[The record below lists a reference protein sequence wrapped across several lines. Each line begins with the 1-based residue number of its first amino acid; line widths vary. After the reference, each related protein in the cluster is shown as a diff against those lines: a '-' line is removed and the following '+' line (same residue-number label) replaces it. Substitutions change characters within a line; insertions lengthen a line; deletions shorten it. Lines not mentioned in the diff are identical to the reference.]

1 MPIMIENINAQTIT
15 PALGKNP
22 RQLYEH
28 QEEAIRKLDAMD
40 KRGSFRTL
48 LVLPTG
54 GGKTLTATYWLLR
67 NAVDQNKKILWLAH
81 RHLLL
86 EQAAEAFARNAY
98 TDTMV
103 NRTVF
108 NYRIISGMHDKPVH
122 IQKTDRILIASKD
135 SMIRSLDKLKN
146 WLNGEE
152 IYLVIDEA
160 HHAVAKSYKKI
171 IQYVADHTKSMKLL
185 GLTATPFRTSED
197 EQGALKQVFTD
208 DIVYKTD
215 LDALIKKGI
224 LATPTFIDCNT
235 NIQFTEHLGVQALKS
250 IENLDTLPE
259 NIAND
264 IADNKERN
272 RIIVEEYLHNYEK
285 YGQTIVFALN
295 KVHAIALN
303 KLFNEK
309 GKAYGIRSEF
319 IISEVQDMITGITI
333 SNADNERKI
342 EAYRNGEIQVLI
354 NVNIL
359 TEGTDLPKT
368 HTVFLTRPTVSTTLM
383 TQMVGR
389 ALRGLKAGGTKEAY
403 IVSFVDDWND
413 KIAWVNPETLTEAE
427 YHEKETLAETQKQQ
441 IRLIAISKIEEFA
454 RMADAAVDTSALDS
468 TPAIEL
474 IPLGMY
480 MLSTL
485 ECNHQIL
492 VYNST
497 QNAYQSLIRDL
508 PNLME
513 HYGIEGETIPEET
526 LDDMTE
532 HCFQSYFDENMI
544 PSCNRNDIEHLLK
557 FYAQKAVAPLFVTID
572 EMERKKLDVS
582 EIAKKIYDEDM
593 RRSEKNAYIQS
604 LWTEEGSLLPVYYTN
619 PYFFKKL
626 IDLELDKL
634 DGDIEIAAA
643 EPQTEAELRNLEQ
656 FPLQKIIELYP
667 KIGLQ
672 LKEDAFAA
680 ARNDDGSYVCAG
692 CGEVFPTR
700 LFLQVDHIVPMA
712 KGGLSVP
719 DNLQVLCRTCNQRKG
734 DHCCHIQHIGSRQ
747 TMLRYIC
754 FSKIRLTKE
763 KTRSYGT
770 CLKIT
775 RHISRQSIAAHICS
789 SSRAS

>member
-1 MPIMIENINAQTIT
+1 
-15 PALGKNP
+15 
-22 RQLYEH
+22 
-28 QEEAIRKLDAMD
+28 MD

-54 GGKTLTATYWLLR
+54 GGKTLTAAYWLLR

-215 LDALIKKGI
+215 LDTLIKKGI

-259 NIAND
+259 NIVND
-264 IADNKERN
+264 IAGSKERN
-272 RIIVEEYLHNYEK
+272 RIIVDEYINNYEK
-285 YGQTIVFALN
+285 YGPTIVFALN
-295 KVHAIALN
+295 KNHAITLN
-303 KLFNEK
+303 ALFNEK
-309 GKAYGIRSEF
+309 GKKYGIKSEF

-604 LWTEEGSLLPVYYTN
+604 LWAEEGSLLPVYYTN

-734 DHCCHIQHIGSRQ
+734 DH
-747 TMLRYIC
+747 
-754 FSKIRLTKE
+754 
-763 KTRSYGT
+763 
-770 CLKIT
+770 
-775 RHISRQSIAAHICS
+775 
-789 SSRAS
+789 

>member
-1 MPIMIENINAQTIT
+1 MTDMPIMIENINAQTIT

-40 KRGSFRTL
+40 KRDSFRTL

-54 GGKTLTATYWLLR
+54 GGKTLTAAYWLLR

-215 LDALIKKGI
+215 LDTLIKKGI

-309 GKAYGIRSEF
+309 GKTYGIRSEF

-389 ALRGLKAGGTKEAY
+389 ALRGRKAGGTKEAY
-403 IVSFVDDWND
+403 IVTFIDDWND

-604 LWTEEGSLLPVYYTN
+604 LWAEEGSLLPVYYTN

-667 KIGLQ
+667 KIGLK

-700 LFLQVDHIVPMA
+700 IFLQVDHIVPMA

-719 DNLQVLCRTCNQRKG
+719 ENLQVLCRTCNQRKG
-734 DHCCHIQHIGSRQ
+734 DH
-747 TMLRYIC
+747 
-754 FSKIRLTKE
+754 
-763 KTRSYGT
+763 
-770 CLKIT
+770 
-775 RHISRQSIAAHICS
+775 
-789 SSRAS
+789 

>member
-54 GGKTLTATYWLLR
+54 GGKTLTAAYWLLR

-215 LDALIKKGI
+215 LDTLIKKGI

-259 NIAND
+259 NIVND
-264 IADNKERN
+264 IAGSKERN
-272 RIIVEEYLHNYEK
+272 RIIVDEYINNSEK
-285 YGQTIVFALN
+285 YGPTIVFALN
-295 KVHAIALN
+295 KNHAITLN
-303 KLFNEK
+303 ALFNEK
-309 GKAYGIRSEF
+309 GKKYGIKSEF

-413 KIAWVNPETLTEAE
+413 KIAWINPETLTEAE

-604 LWTEEGSLLPVYYTN
+604 LWAEEGSLLPVYYTN

-734 DHCCHIQHIGSRQ
+734 DH
-747 TMLRYIC
+747 
-754 FSKIRLTKE
+754 
-763 KTRSYGT
+763 
-770 CLKIT
+770 
-775 RHISRQSIAAHICS
+775 
-789 SSRAS
+789 

>member
-1 MPIMIENINAQTIT
+1 MPIMVENINAQTIT
-15 PALGKNP
+15 PANGRNP

-28 QEEAIRKLDAMD
+28 QEEAVKKLDAMD
-40 KRGSFRTL
+40 KKGEFRTL

-54 GGKTLTATYWLLR
+54 GGKTLTAAHWLLR
-67 NAVDQNKKILWLAH
+67 NAVDKGKKILWIAH

-98 TDTMV
+98 TDNMV

-108 NYRIISGMHDKPVH
+108 SYRIVSGMHDKLIH
-122 IQKTDRILIASKD
+122 IKETDNIIFAGKD
-135 SMIRSLDKLKN
+135 SLIRSLDKLDK

-152 IYLVIDEA
+152 IYLVVDEA

-171 IQYVADHTKSMKLL
+171 IQYVAYHTKSMKLL

-197 EQGALKQVFTD
+197 EQGALKQIFTD

-224 LATPTFIDCNT
+224 LATPYFNPCETK
-235 NIQFTEHLGVQALKS
+235 IQFTEHLGINALKS
-250 IENLDTLPE
+250 IENLDMLPE
-259 NIAND
+259 DIAND

-272 RIIVEEYLHNYEK
+272 RLIVDEYMNNYEK
-285 YGQTIVFALN
+285 YGPTIVFALN
-295 KVHAIALN
+295 KAHAIALN

-309 GKAYGIRSEF
+309 GKKYGIRSEY
-319 IISEVQDMITGITI
+319 IISSVRDMITDITI
-333 SNADNERKI
+333 SNEENEQKI
-342 EAYRNGEIQVLI
+342 EQYRKGEIQVLI

-413 KIAWVNPETLTEAE
+413 KIAWVNPKTLTDAE
-427 YHEKETLAETQKQQ
+427 YHEKETTAEKRKHN
-441 IRLIAISKIEEFA
+441 IRLIAISKLEEFA
-454 RMADAAVDTSALDS
+454 LMADSAVDTSSLDRIA
-468 TPAIEL
+468 AIER

-480 MLSTL
+480 VLSTF

-497 QNAYQSLIRDL
+497 ETAYKSLICDL

-513 HYGIEGETIPEET
+513 HYGIEGETIPEGT
-526 LDDMTE
+526 LEDMTE
-532 HCFQSYFDENMI
+532 HCFQCYFDENMI
-544 PSCNRNDIEHLLK
+544 PSCSRNDIEHLLK
-557 FYAQKAVAPLFVTID
+557 FYAQKAVEPLFVTID
-572 EMERKKLDVS
+572 EMDRKKLDVS
-582 EIAKKIYDEDM
+582 EIARKIYDEDM
-593 RRSEKNAYIQS
+593 RRSEKNAYIRE
-604 LWTEEGSLLPVYYTN
+604 LWEEEGSLIPVYYSN
-619 PYFFKKL
+619 QYFFKKL

-634 DGDIEIAAA
+634 DGDVEIAVT

-656 FPLQKIIELYP
+656 LPLQKIIALYP
-667 KIGLQ
+667 KIGLV
-672 LKEDAFAA
+672 LRENTYAA
-680 ARNDDGSYVCAG
+680 ARNADGNYVCAG

-700 LFLQVDHIVPMA
+700 TYLQVDHIIPMA
-712 KGGLSVP
+712 KGGLTVQ
-719 DNLQVLCRTCNQRKG
+719 DNLQVLCRTCNMRKS
-734 DHCCHIQHIGSRQ
+734 D
-747 TMLRYIC
+747 
-754 FSKIRLTKE
+754 K
-763 KTRSYGT
+763 
-770 CLKIT
+770 
-775 RHISRQSIAAHICS
+775 
-789 SSRAS
+789 

>member
-54 GGKTLTATYWLLR
+54 GGKTLTAAYWLLR

-215 LDALIKKGI
+215 LDTLIKKGI

-259 NIAND
+259 NIVND
-264 IADNKERN
+264 IAGSKERN
-272 RIIVEEYLHNYEK
+272 RIIVDEYINNYEK
-285 YGQTIVFALN
+285 YGPTIVFALN
-295 KVHAIALN
+295 KNHAITLN
-303 KLFNEK
+303 ALFNEK
-309 GKAYGIRSEF
+309 GKKYGIKSEF

-368 HTVFLTRPTVSTTLM
+368 NTVFLTRPTVSTTLM

-604 LWTEEGSLLPVYYTN
+604 LWAEEGSLLPVYYTN

-734 DHCCHIQHIGSRQ
+734 DH
-747 TMLRYIC
+747 
-754 FSKIRLTKE
+754 
-763 KTRSYGT
+763 
-770 CLKIT
+770 
-775 RHISRQSIAAHICS
+775 
-789 SSRAS
+789 

>member
-1 MPIMIENINAQTIT
+1 MTDMPIMIENINAQTIT

-54 GGKTLTATYWLLR
+54 GGKTLTAAYWLLR

-224 LATPTFIDCNT
+224 LATPTFIDRKT
-235 NIQFTEHLGVQALKS
+235 NIQFTEHLGIQALKS

-272 RIIVEEYLHNYEK
+272 RIIVEKYLHNYEK

-403 IVSFVDDWND
+403 IVTFIDNWND

-593 RRSEKNAYIQS
+593 RRSEKSAYIQS
-604 LWTEEGSLLPVYYTN
+604 LWAEEGSLLPVYYTN

-719 DNLQVLCRTCNQRKG
+719 ENLQVLCRTCNQRKG
-734 DHCCHIQHIGSRQ
+734 DH
-747 TMLRYIC
+747 
-754 FSKIRLTKE
+754 
-763 KTRSYGT
+763 
-770 CLKIT
+770 
-775 RHISRQSIAAHICS
+775 
-789 SSRAS
+789 

>member
-54 GGKTLTATYWLLR
+54 GGKTLTAAYWLLR

-215 LDALIKKGI
+215 LDTLIKKGI

-526 LDDMTE
+526 LDDMTK
-532 HCFQSYFDENMI
+532 HCFQSYFDENII

-604 LWTEEGSLLPVYYTN
+604 LWAEEGSLLPVYYTN

-719 DNLQVLCRTCNQRKG
+719 ENLQVLCRTCNQRKG
-734 DHCCHIQHIGSRQ
+734 D
-747 TMLRYIC
+747 Y
-754 FSKIRLTKE
+754 
-763 KTRSYGT
+763 
-770 CLKIT
+770 
-775 RHISRQSIAAHICS
+775 
-789 SSRAS
+789 

>member
-1 MPIMIENINAQTIT
+1 MRKHSERFIKPLQPKAKGGRLTDMPIMIENINAQTIT

-40 KRGSFRTL
+40 KRGPFRTL

-54 GGKTLTATYWLLR
+54 GGKTLTAAYWLLR

-108 NYRIISGMHDKPVH
+108 NYRIISGMHDKPVY

-215 LDALIKKGI
+215 LDTLIKKGI

-427 YHEKETLAETQKQQ
+427 YHEKETLAEAQKQQ

-604 LWTEEGSLLPVYYTN
+604 LWAEEGSLLPVYYTN

-667 KIGLQ
+667 KIGLK

-712 KGGLSVP
+712 KGSLSVP

-734 DHCCHIQHIGSRQ
+734 DH
-747 TMLRYIC
+747 
-754 FSKIRLTKE
+754 
-763 KTRSYGT
+763 
-770 CLKIT
+770 
-775 RHISRQSIAAHICS
+775 
-789 SSRAS
+789 

>member
-1 MPIMIENINAQTIT
+1 MTDMPIMIENINAQTIT

-54 GGKTLTATYWLLR
+54 GGTTLTAAYWLLR

-215 LDALIKKGI
+215 LDTLIKKGI

-259 NIAND
+259 NIVND
-264 IADNKERN
+264 IAGSKERN
-272 RIIVEEYLHNYEK
+272 RIIVDEYINNYEK
-285 YGQTIVFALN
+285 YGPTIVFALN
-295 KVHAIALN
+295 KNHAITLN
-303 KLFNEK
+303 ALFNEK
-309 GKAYGIRSEF
+309 GKKYGIKSEF

-604 LWTEEGSLLPVYYTN
+604 LWAEEGSLLPVYYTN

-734 DHCCHIQHIGSRQ
+734 DH
-747 TMLRYIC
+747 
-754 FSKIRLTKE
+754 
-763 KTRSYGT
+763 
-770 CLKIT
+770 
-775 RHISRQSIAAHICS
+775 
-789 SSRAS
+789 

>member
-1 MPIMIENINAQTIT
+1 MTDMPIMIENINAQTIT

-54 GGKTLTATYWLLR
+54 GGKTLTAAYWLLR

-215 LDALIKKGI
+215 LDTLIKKGI

-259 NIAND
+259 NIVNE
-264 IADNKERN
+264 IAGSKERN
-272 RIIVEEYLHNYEK
+272 RIIVDEYINNYEK
-285 YGQTIVFALN
+285 YGPTIVFALN
-295 KVHAIALN
+295 KNHAITLN
-303 KLFNEK
+303 ALFNEK
-309 GKAYGIRSEF
+309 GKKYGIKSEF

-604 LWTEEGSLLPVYYTN
+604 LWAEEGSLLPVYYTN

-734 DHCCHIQHIGSRQ
+734 DH
-747 TMLRYIC
+747 
-754 FSKIRLTKE
+754 
-763 KTRSYGT
+763 
-770 CLKIT
+770 
-775 RHISRQSIAAHICS
+775 
-789 SSRAS
+789 

>member
-1 MPIMIENINAQTIT
+1 MTDMPIMIENINAQTIT

-54 GGKTLTATYWLLR
+54 GGKTLTAAYWLLR

-215 LDALIKKGI
+215 LDTLIKKGI

-259 NIAND
+259 NIVND
-264 IADNKERN
+264 IAGSKERN
-272 RIIVEEYLHNYEK
+272 RIIVDEYINNYEK
-285 YGQTIVFALN
+285 YGPTIVFALN
-295 KVHAIALN
+295 KNHAITLN
-303 KLFNEK
+303 ALFNEK
-309 GKAYGIRSEF
+309 GKKYGIKSEF

-403 IVSFVDDWND
+403 IVSFIDDWND

-604 LWTEEGSLLPVYYTN
+604 LWAEEGSLLPVYYTN

-734 DHCCHIQHIGSRQ
+734 DH
-747 TMLRYIC
+747 
-754 FSKIRLTKE
+754 
-763 KTRSYGT
+763 
-770 CLKIT
+770 
-775 RHISRQSIAAHICS
+775 
-789 SSRAS
+789 

>member
-40 KRGSFRTL
+40 KRGAFRTL

-54 GGKTLTATYWLLR
+54 GGKTLTAAYWLLR

-215 LDALIKKGI
+215 LDTLIKKGI

-272 RIIVEEYLHNYEK
+272 RIIVEKYLHNYEK

-403 IVSFVDDWND
+403 IVTFIDDWND

-604 LWTEEGSLLPVYYTN
+604 LWAEEGSLLPVYYTN

-680 ARNDDGSYVCAG
+680 ARNDDGNYVCAG

-734 DHCCHIQHIGSRQ
+734 DH
-747 TMLRYIC
+747 
-754 FSKIRLTKE
+754 
-763 KTRSYGT
+763 
-770 CLKIT
+770 
-775 RHISRQSIAAHICS
+775 
-789 SSRAS
+789 

>member
-1 MPIMIENINAQTIT
+1 MTDMPIMIENINAQTIT

-54 GGKTLTATYWLLR
+54 GGKTLTAAYWLLR

-224 LATPTFIDCNT
+224 LATPKFKKWNT
-235 NIQFTEHLGVQALKS
+235 NLQFTEHLGVTALKS
-250 IENLDTLPE
+250 IENLDMLPE
-259 NIAND
+259 NIVND
-264 IADNKERN
+264 IAGSKERN
-272 RIIVEEYLHNYEK
+272 RIIVDEYINNYEK
-285 YGQTIVFALN
+285 YGPTIVFALN
-295 KVHAIALN
+295 KNHAITLN
-303 KLFNEK
+303 ALFNEK
-309 GKAYGIRSEF
+309 GKKYGIKSEF

-403 IVSFVDDWND
+403 IVTFIDNWND

-497 QNAYQSLIRDL
+497 QNAYQSLIHDL

-582 EIAKKIYDEDM
+582 EIARKIYNEDM

-604 LWTEEGSLLPVYYTN
+604 LWAEEGSLLPVYYTN

-719 DNLQVLCRTCNQRKG
+719 ENLQVLCRTCNQRKG
-734 DHCCHIQHIGSRQ
+734 DH
-747 TMLRYIC
+747 
-754 FSKIRLTKE
+754 
-763 KTRSYGT
+763 
-770 CLKIT
+770 
-775 RHISRQSIAAHICS
+775 
-789 SSRAS
+789 

>member
-1 MPIMIENINAQTIT
+1 MTDMPIMIENINAQTIT

-54 GGKTLTATYWLLR
+54 GGKTLTAAYWLLR

-215 LDALIKKGI
+215 LDTLIKKGI

-259 NIAND
+259 NIVND
-264 IADNKERN
+264 IAGSKERN
-272 RIIVEEYLHNYEK
+272 RIIVDEYINNYEK
-285 YGQTIVFALN
+285 YGPTIVFALN
-295 KVHAIALN
+295 KNHAITLN
-303 KLFNEK
+303 ALFNEK
-309 GKAYGIRSEF
+309 GKKYGIKSEF

-368 HTVFLTRPTVSTTLM
+368 HTAFLTRPTVSTTLM

-604 LWTEEGSLLPVYYTN
+604 LWAEEGSLLPVYYTN

-734 DHCCHIQHIGSRQ
+734 DH
-747 TMLRYIC
+747 
-754 FSKIRLTKE
+754 
-763 KTRSYGT
+763 
-770 CLKIT
+770 
-775 RHISRQSIAAHICS
+775 
-789 SSRAS
+789 

>member
-1 MPIMIENINAQTIT
+1 MTDMPIMIENINAQTIT

-54 GGKTLTATYWLLR
+54 GGKTLTAAYWLLR

-171 IQYVADHTKSMKLL
+171 IQYVADHTKSMRLL

-215 LDALIKKGI
+215 LDTLIKKGI

-403 IVSFVDDWND
+403 IVTFIDNWND

-604 LWTEEGSLLPVYYTN
+604 LWAEEGSLLPVYYTN

-734 DHCCHIQHIGSRQ
+734 DH
-747 TMLRYIC
+747 
-754 FSKIRLTKE
+754 
-763 KTRSYGT
+763 
-770 CLKIT
+770 
-775 RHISRQSIAAHICS
+775 
-789 SSRAS
+789 

>member
-1 MPIMIENINAQTIT
+1 MIENINAQTIT

-54 GGKTLTATYWLLR
+54 GGKTLTAAYWLLR

-171 IQYVADHTKSMKLL
+171 IQYVADHTKSMRLL

-215 LDALIKKGI
+215 LDTLIKKGI

-403 IVSFVDDWND
+403 IVTFIDNWND

-485 ECNHQIL
+485 ECNYQIL

-604 LWTEEGSLLPVYYTN
+604 LWAEEGSLLPVYYTN

-734 DHCCHIQHIGSRQ
+734 DH
-747 TMLRYIC
+747 
-754 FSKIRLTKE
+754 
-763 KTRSYGT
+763 
-770 CLKIT
+770 
-775 RHISRQSIAAHICS
+775 
-789 SSRAS
+789 

>member
-54 GGKTLTATYWLLR
+54 GGKTLTAAYWLLR

-160 HHAVAKSYKKI
+160 HHAVAESYKKI

-215 LDALIKKGI
+215 LDTLIKKGI

-413 KIAWVNPETLTEAE
+413 KIAWINPETLTEAE

-604 LWTEEGSLLPVYYTN
+604 LWAEEGSLLPVYYTN

-734 DHCCHIQHIGSRQ
+734 DH
-747 TMLRYIC
+747 
-754 FSKIRLTKE
+754 
-763 KTRSYGT
+763 
-770 CLKIT
+770 
-775 RHISRQSIAAHICS
+775 
-789 SSRAS
+789 

>member
-1 MPIMIENINAQTIT
+1 MIENINAQTIT

-54 GGKTLTATYWLLR
+54 GGKTLTAAYWLLR

-215 LDALIKKGI
+215 LDTLIKKGI

-235 NIQFTEHLGVQALKS
+235 NIQFTEHLGIQALKS

-272 RIIVEEYLHNYEK
+272 RIIVEKYLHNYEK

-403 IVSFVDDWND
+403 IVTFIDNWND

-604 LWTEEGSLLPVYYTN
+604 LWAEEGSLLPVYYTN

-734 DHCCHIQHIGSRQ
+734 DH
-747 TMLRYIC
+747 
-754 FSKIRLTKE
+754 
-763 KTRSYGT
+763 
-770 CLKIT
+770 
-775 RHISRQSIAAHICS
+775 
-789 SSRAS
+789 

>member
-54 GGKTLTATYWLLR
+54 GGKTLTAAYWLLR

-272 RIIVEEYLHNYEK
+272 RIIVEKYLHNYEK

-403 IVSFVDDWND
+403 IVTFIDNWND

-604 LWTEEGSLLPVYYTN
+604 LWAEEGSLLPVYYTN

-712 KGGLSVP
+712 KGGLSIP
-719 DNLQVLCRTCNQRKG
+719 ENLQVLCRTCNQRKG
-734 DHCCHIQHIGSRQ
+734 DH
-747 TMLRYIC
+747 
-754 FSKIRLTKE
+754 
-763 KTRSYGT
+763 
-770 CLKIT
+770 
-775 RHISRQSIAAHICS
+775 
-789 SSRAS
+789 

>member
-1 MPIMIENINAQTIT
+1 MTDMPIMIENINAQTIT

-54 GGKTLTATYWLLR
+54 GGKTLTAAYWLLR

-215 LDALIKKGI
+215 LDTLIKKGI

-272 RIIVEEYLHNYEK
+272 RIIVEKYLHNYEK

-526 LDDMTE
+526 LGDMTE

-604 LWTEEGSLLPVYYTN
+604 LWAEEGSLLPVYYTN

-656 FPLQKIIELYP
+656 LPLQKIIELYP

-734 DHCCHIQHIGSRQ
+734 DH
-747 TMLRYIC
+747 
-754 FSKIRLTKE
+754 
-763 KTRSYGT
+763 
-770 CLKIT
+770 
-775 RHISRQSIAAHICS
+775 
-789 SSRAS
+789 

>member
-28 QEEAIRKLDAMD
+28 QEEAIQKLDAMD

-54 GGKTLTATYWLLR
+54 GGKTLTAAYWLLR

-215 LDALIKKGI
+215 LDTLIKKGI

-272 RIIVEEYLHNYEK
+272 RIIVEKYLHNYEK

-309 GKAYGIRSEF
+309 GKAYGIKSEF

-526 LDDMTE
+526 LGDMTE

-604 LWTEEGSLLPVYYTN
+604 LWAEEGSLLPVYYTN

-719 DNLQVLCRTCNQRKG
+719 ENLQVLCRTCNQRKG
-734 DHCCHIQHIGSRQ
+734 DH
-747 TMLRYIC
+747 
-754 FSKIRLTKE
+754 
-763 KTRSYGT
+763 
-770 CLKIT
+770 
-775 RHISRQSIAAHICS
+775 
-789 SSRAS
+789 

>member
-54 GGKTLTATYWLLR
+54 GGKTLTAAYWLLR

-108 NYRIISGMHDKPVH
+108 NYRIISGMHDKPIH

-215 LDALIKKGI
+215 LDTLIKKGI

-604 LWTEEGSLLPVYYTN
+604 LWAEEGSLLPVYYTN

-634 DGDIEIAAA
+634 DGDIAIAAA

-719 DNLQVLCRTCNQRKG
+719 ENLQVLCRTCNQRKG
-734 DHCCHIQHIGSRQ
+734 DH
-747 TMLRYIC
+747 
-754 FSKIRLTKE
+754 
-763 KTRSYGT
+763 
-770 CLKIT
+770 
-775 RHISRQSIAAHICS
+775 
-789 SSRAS
+789 

>member
-1 MPIMIENINAQTIT
+1 M
-15 PALGKNP
+15 
-22 RQLYEH
+22 
-28 QEEAIRKLDAMD
+28 
-40 KRGSFRTL
+40 

-54 GGKTLTATYWLLR
+54 GGKTLTAAYWLLR

-215 LDALIKKGI
+215 LDTLIKKGI

-259 NIAND
+259 NIVND
-264 IADNKERN
+264 IAGSKERN
-272 RIIVEEYLHNYEK
+272 RIIVDEYINNYEK
-285 YGQTIVFALN
+285 YGPTIVFALN
-295 KVHAIALN
+295 KNHAITLN
-303 KLFNEK
+303 ALFNEK
-309 GKAYGIRSEF
+309 GKKYGIKSEF

-604 LWTEEGSLLPVYYTN
+604 LWAEEGSLLPVYYTN

-734 DHCCHIQHIGSRQ
+734 DH
-747 TMLRYIC
+747 
-754 FSKIRLTKE
+754 
-763 KTRSYGT
+763 
-770 CLKIT
+770 
-775 RHISRQSIAAHICS
+775 
-789 SSRAS
+789 

>member
-1 MPIMIENINAQTIT
+1 MTDMPIMIENINAQTIT

-40 KRGSFRTL
+40 KKGSFRTL

-54 GGKTLTATYWLLR
+54 GGKTLTAAYWLLR

-215 LDALIKKGI
+215 LDTLIKKGI

-259 NIAND
+259 NIVND
-264 IADNKERN
+264 IAGSKERN
-272 RIIVEEYLHNYEK
+272 RIIVDEYINNYEK
-285 YGQTIVFALN
+285 YGPTIVFALN
-295 KVHAIALN
+295 KNHAITLN
-303 KLFNEK
+303 ALFNEK
-309 GKAYGIRSEF
+309 GKKYGIKSEF

-604 LWTEEGSLLPVYYTN
+604 LWAEEGSLLPVYYTN

-734 DHCCHIQHIGSRQ
+734 DH
-747 TMLRYIC
+747 
-754 FSKIRLTKE
+754 
-763 KTRSYGT
+763 
-770 CLKIT
+770 
-775 RHISRQSIAAHICS
+775 
-789 SSRAS
+789 

>member
-54 GGKTLTATYWLLR
+54 GGKTLTAAYWLLR

-215 LDALIKKGI
+215 LDTLIKKGI

-259 NIAND
+259 NIVND
-264 IADNKERN
+264 IAGSKERN
-272 RIIVEEYLHNYEK
+272 RIIVDEYINNYEK
-285 YGQTIVFALN
+285 YGPTIVFALN
-295 KVHAIALN
+295 KNHAITLN
-303 KLFNEK
+303 ALFNKK
-309 GKAYGIRSEF
+309 GKKYGIKSEF

-604 LWTEEGSLLPVYYTN
+604 LWAEEGSLLPVYYTN

-734 DHCCHIQHIGSRQ
+734 DH
-747 TMLRYIC
+747 
-754 FSKIRLTKE
+754 
-763 KTRSYGT
+763 
-770 CLKIT
+770 
-775 RHISRQSIAAHICS
+775 
-789 SSRAS
+789 

>member
-1 MPIMIENINAQTIT
+1 MTDMPIMIENINAQTIT

-54 GGKTLTATYWLLR
+54 GGKTLTAAYWLLR

-215 LDALIKKGI
+215 LDTLIKKGI

-389 ALRGLKAGGTKEAY
+389 AMRGLKAGGTKEAY

-582 EIAKKIYDEDM
+582 EIVKKIYDEDM

-604 LWTEEGSLLPVYYTN
+604 LWAEEGSLLPVYYTN

-634 DGDIEIAAA
+634 DGDIAIAAA

-734 DHCCHIQHIGSRQ
+734 DH
-747 TMLRYIC
+747 
-754 FSKIRLTKE
+754 
-763 KTRSYGT
+763 
-770 CLKIT
+770 
-775 RHISRQSIAAHICS
+775 
-789 SSRAS
+789 

>member
-1 MPIMIENINAQTIT
+1 MTDMPIMIENINAQTIT

-40 KRGSFRTL
+40 KRGPFRTL

-54 GGKTLTATYWLLR
+54 GGKTLTAAYWLLR

-215 LDALIKKGI
+215 LDTLIKKGI

-544 PSCNRNDIEHLLK
+544 PTCNRNDIEHLLK

-604 LWTEEGSLLPVYYTN
+604 LWAEEGSLLPVYYTN

-734 DHCCHIQHIGSRQ
+734 DH
-747 TMLRYIC
+747 
-754 FSKIRLTKE
+754 
-763 KTRSYGT
+763 
-770 CLKIT
+770 
-775 RHISRQSIAAHICS
+775 
-789 SSRAS
+789 

>member
-1 MPIMIENINAQTIT
+1 MPWTKEGHSVPCLFCPQA
-15 PALGKNP
+15 A
-22 RQLYEH
+22 E
-28 QEEAIRKLDAMD
+28 
-40 KRGSFRTL
+40 
-48 LVLPTG
+48 
-54 GGKTLTATYWLLR
+54 KTLTAAYWLLR

-215 LDALIKKGI
+215 LDTLIKKGI

-259 NIAND
+259 NIVND
-264 IADNKERN
+264 IAGSKERN
-272 RIIVEEYLHNYEK
+272 RIIVDEYINNYEK
-285 YGQTIVFALN
+285 YGPTIVFALN
-295 KVHAIALN
+295 KNHAITLN
-303 KLFNEK
+303 ALFNEK
-309 GKAYGIRSEF
+309 GKKYGIKSEF

-604 LWTEEGSLLPVYYTN
+604 LWAEEGSLLPVYYTN

-734 DHCCHIQHIGSRQ
+734 DH
-747 TMLRYIC
+747 
-754 FSKIRLTKE
+754 
-763 KTRSYGT
+763 
-770 CLKIT
+770 
-775 RHISRQSIAAHICS
+775 
-789 SSRAS
+789 

>member
-54 GGKTLTATYWLLR
+54 GGKTLTAAYWLLR

-215 LDALIKKGI
+215 LDTLIKKGI

-403 IVSFVDDWND
+403 IVTFIDDWND

-526 LDDMTE
+526 LDDMIE

-604 LWTEEGSLLPVYYTN
+604 LWAEEGSLLPVYYTN

-734 DHCCHIQHIGSRQ
+734 DH
-747 TMLRYIC
+747 
-754 FSKIRLTKE
+754 
-763 KTRSYGT
+763 
-770 CLKIT
+770 
-775 RHISRQSIAAHICS
+775 
-789 SSRAS
+789 

>member
-1 MPIMIENINAQTIT
+1 MTDMPIMIENINAQTIT

-54 GGKTLTATYWLLR
+54 GGKTLTAAYWLLR

-215 LDALIKKGI
+215 LDTLIKKGI

-259 NIAND
+259 NIVND
-264 IADNKERN
+264 IAGSKERN
-272 RIIVEEYLHNYEK
+272 RIIVDEYINNYEK
-285 YGQTIVFALN
+285 YGPTIVFALN
-295 KVHAIALN
+295 KNHAITLN
-303 KLFNEK
+303 ALFNEK
-309 GKAYGIRSEF
+309 GKKYGIKSEF

-513 HYGIEGETIPEET
+513 HYGIEGET

-604 LWTEEGSLLPVYYTN
+604 LWAEEGSLLPVYYTN

-734 DHCCHIQHIGSRQ
+734 DH
-747 TMLRYIC
+747 
-754 FSKIRLTKE
+754 
-763 KTRSYGT
+763 
-770 CLKIT
+770 
-775 RHISRQSIAAHICS
+775 
-789 SSRAS
+789 